1 VEIITRNIGPF
12 RLIQQRGLQLTRR
25 ELDTLRRAAEISFQA
40 REALRAEGV
49 DDGHGVDDLLELDGF
64 VELDIVEKELEL

>member
-1 VEIITRNIGPF
+1 VEINTRNIGPF
-12 RLIQQRGLQLTRR
+12 RLIQHRGLHLTRK

-49 DDGHGVDDLLELDGF
+49 EDGHGVDDLLELDGF
-64 VELDIVEKELEL
+64 VELDIIEGDLA